1 LESPDAVA
9 TVAGDRATPHL
20 PYWKVRSRVSS
31 MESEIPPRDPSHALA
46 DLAAADGARE
56 RLASGLRLPAGLHP
70 VLAVAVAL
78 QIGAGAVGIAE
89 QTTAGMAAVL
99 GGLVVLFAVTAWAV
113 LRFRQ
118 INGVRVDGFASQI
131 VLGTGVT
138 ASTTYVAAFV
148 AATWAAFEAAWWVVL
163 VAAVCGGAGYAWGA
177 RQWWLAFGADP
188 AGHAD
193 GASPR
198 VLALLLAATCLG
210 LAVLMI
216 AG

>member
-1 LESPDAVA
+1 MA
-9 TVAGDRATPHL
+9 
-20 PYWKVRSRVSS
+20 
-31 MESEIPPRDPSHALA
+31 I
-46 DLAAADGARE
+46 
-56 RLASGLRLPAGLHP
+56 
-70 VLAVAVAL
+70 
-78 QIGAGAVGIAE
+78 QIGAGAVGIAR
-89 QTTAGMAAVL
+89 QTPAGMVAVVA
-99 GGLVVLFAVTAWAV
+99 GLVVLFAVTAWAL

-131 VLGTGVT
+131 VLGTGVM

-148 AATWAAFEAAWWVVL
+148 TATWAAFESTWWLVL
-163 VAAVCGGAGYAWGA
+163 VAAVCGGVGYAWGA
-177 RQWWLAFGADP
+177 RRWWSAFRADP

-198 VLALLLAATCLG
+198 VLALLVAATCLG